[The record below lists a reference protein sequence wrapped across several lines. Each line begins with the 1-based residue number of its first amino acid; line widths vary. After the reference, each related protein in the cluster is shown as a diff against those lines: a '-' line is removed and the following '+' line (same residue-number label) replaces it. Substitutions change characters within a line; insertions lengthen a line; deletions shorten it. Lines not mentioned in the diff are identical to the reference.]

1 MKMKRILATA
11 LTGAMA
17 LSMATTAFAAAGSVN
32 RPLAETTESTFQ
44 VELEGM
50 IYTPTIRVQVTE
62 SGSVYVNP
70 SQSVIAGTMTKA
82 LDGVDNL
89 EYSFEDQSV
98 VSTPILIRSDT
109 DKDLM
114 VSATATATVPK
125 TSGVTLVDKKTM
137 TSITDKEIYLV
148 VTGNASTSLGTA
160 AELKGRQDTT
170 DPANPVALPA
180 LDADNAIAGGTPGS
194 TNKSAVAL
202 AAQADGKT
210 FKGTAAEAATID
222 AAVQVKDSAGKIT
235 SVTPE
240 YGVVMITGE
249 TAGKCNTWT
258 ESDIVNVSVALTFGL
273 A

>member
-1 MKMKRILATA
+1 MKMKRIPATA

-170 DPANPVALPA
+170 DPANPVAL
-180 LDADNAIAGGTPGS
+180 
-194 TNKSAVAL
+194 